1 MLWKLDSGHRLRN
14 DEVMD
19 SWGMAE
25 VETMAK
31 LMLDGNSIG
40 LLRLQQSSLLG
51 ILVEREE
58 VRRADEGGNW
68 DSDLVTLPD

>member
-1 MLWKLDSGHRLRN
+1 MLWKSDSGHRWRN

-31 LMLDGNSIG
+31 LTLDGNSIG
-40 LLRLQQSSLLG
+40 LLRLQRSSLLG
-51 ILVEREE
+51 ILVERGE

-68 DSDLVTLPD
+68 DSDLVTLPE